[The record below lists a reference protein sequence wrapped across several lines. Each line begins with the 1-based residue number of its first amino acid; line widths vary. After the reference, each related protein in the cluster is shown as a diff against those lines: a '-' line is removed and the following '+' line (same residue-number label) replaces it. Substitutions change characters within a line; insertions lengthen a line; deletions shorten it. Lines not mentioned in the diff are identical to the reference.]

1 MATPTRIASVA
12 LALSALL
19 LAGCSSSDRVD
30 HGTSVATAASPSP
43 SSSATRQAVGFDQTY
58 RSSDGVVA
66 GVAEIKNAKLEP
78 FPMTEDPN
86 AKEGDPYVLLIT
98 STTNKTKATVM
109 LVPGAVLTYGAEG
122 TRAAEV
128 NVGEELDGAVP
139 LHPGESYDYAFG
151 FIVPNESRH
160 QVVMEFT
167 MTIDPL
173 RTAIFSGSITPV

>member
-1 MATPTRIASVA
+1 MATLTRITSVA
-12 LALSALL
+12 LALSAVL
-19 LAGCSSSDRVD
+19 LAGCSSSDQVD

-43 SSSATRQAVGFDQTY
+43 SSATVGFDQTY

-66 GVAEIKNAKLEP
+66 EIAEIKNAKLDP
-78 FPMTEDPN
+78 FPTTEDPN

-98 STTNKTKATVM
+98 STANKTEATVM
-109 LVPGAVLTYGAEG
+109 LVPGAVLTYGAEA

-128 NVGEELDGAVP
+128 NVGEELDGAVA

-151 FIVPNESRH
+151 FIVPDESRD
-160 QVVMEFT
+160 QIVMEFT

-173 RTAIFSGSITPV
+173 RTAVFSGSITPR